1 VRLLLVTPADKE
13 SHDLTAN
20 PADIAAGREGETEH
34 AAHLPGVTDIAF
46 LCHPDAEVECS
57 RAVAG
62 KMVHRL
68 RRWRLE
74 VIFTHD
80 REQPLPPYL
89 APATIAPSV
98 VDAWMPSIRST
109 AILFACPSS
118 SPPKRV
124 PMRPHTA
131 HVWLFA
137 TPVPSQ
143 LPALMSAT
151 NLVARLPR
159 GSLVHVMRS
168 PPTEPMNSW
177 E

>member
-1 VRLLLVTPADKE
+1 MRGTLDQSNDAGTTVRLLLVTPADKE

-62 KMVHRL
+62 KMVHRT

-89 APATIAPSV
+89 APATIGRRCL
-98 VDAWMPSIRST
+98 DA
-109 AILFACPSS
+109 
-118 SPPKRV
+118 
-124 PMRPHTA
+124 
-131 HVWLFA
+131 
-137 TPVPSQ
+137 
-143 LPALMSAT
+143 
-151 NLVARLPR
+151 
-159 GSLVHVMRS
+159 MRS